1 MAKPWK
7 SKNSSEEAL
16 CNASNVSEED
26 KEKIEAVVKYKSPS
40 TVNSAGHRQE
50 QEQDHENEEE
60 KMTKKISNKRRK
72 LVSGCTPLQ
81 DSLAVEV
88 ISNVD
93 LLSEILLR
101 VPTKSL
107 IRFKCVSKH
116 WLSLISDSQFS
127 SNHTRRT
134 NISVISGL
142 YFYSNWMLK
151 DVNSVSLQSHST
163 LPPFTFLD
171 GVGEESTRMF
181 VNSCNG
187 LLLCSKIYRQHYI
200 VCNPTTQKYT
210 ALPARV
216 GTSFRLFYD
225 KFGAYLAFEPS
236 KSPRYKVVLVD
247 YSLDY
252 AGSSGR
258 SYLIDIYS
266 SESASWKHVC
276 VSAPPG
282 GTFKRRVFWNGAI
295 HWMNS
300 MNLHIRFDVD
310 GENLTGTPMPP
321 YPKILSE
328 DKILYFG
335 ECHGHLFLI
344 QNRQSFPVGFR
355 ILEMNRDYCCWNVMY
370 RVNLRPII
378 DVFPSK
384 IYPKFNVLCVVKGA
398 NEEDI
403 ALVLAIP
410 GKVISYNLKSKT
422 LKVLSKSV
430 DWETTW
436 YNTHQFI
443 ESLSPV

>member
-1 MAKPWK
+1 MAKPRK
-7 SKNSSEEAL
+7 SKTSSEEAL
-16 CNASNVSEED
+16 CNASNISEED
-26 KEKIEAVVKYKSPS
+26 KEKIEAVVKYKSPW

-50 QEQDHENEEE
+50 QEQDHENEE
-60 KMTKKISNKRRK
+60 
-72 LVSGCTPLQ
+72 
-81 DSLAVEV
+81 
-88 ISNVD
+88 
-93 LLSEILLR
+93 
-101 VPTKSL
+101 
-107 IRFKCVSKH
+107 
-116 WLSLISDSQFS
+116 
-127 SNHTRRT
+127 
-134 NISVISGL
+134 
-142 YFYSNWMLK
+142 

-171 GVGEESTRMF
+171 GVGEEST
-181 VNSCNG
+181 
-187 LLLCSKIYRQHYI
+187 Q
-200 VCNPTTQKYT
+200 
-210 ALPARV
+210 
-216 GTSFRLFYD
+216 
-225 KFGAYLAFEPS
+225 
-236 KSPRYKVVLVD
+236 
-247 YSLDY
+247 
-252 AGSSGR
+252 
-258 SYLIDIYS
+258 
-266 SESASWKHVC
+266 SASWKHVC

-422 LKVLSKSV
+422 LKQMVM
-430 DWETTW
+430 
-436 YNTHQFI
+436 
-443 ESLSPV
+443 SLSELF

>member
-72 LVSGCTPLQ
+72 LVTGCTPLQ

-200 VCNPTTQKYT
+200 VCNLTTQKYT

-225 KFGAYLAFEPS
+225 K
-236 KSPRYKVVLVD
+236 
-247 YSLDY
+247 
-252 AGSSGR
+252 
-258 SYLIDIYS
+258 
-266 SESASWKHVC
+266 
-276 VSAPPG
+276 
-282 GTFKRRVFWNGAI
+282 
-295 HWMNS
+295 
-300 MNLHIRFDVD
+300 
-310 GENLTGTPMPP
+310 
-321 YPKILSE
+321 
-328 DKILYFG
+328 
-335 ECHGHLFLI
+335 
-344 QNRQSFPVGFR
+344 
-355 ILEMNRDYCCWNVMY
+355 
-370 RVNLRPII
+370 
-378 DVFPSK
+378 
-384 IYPKFNVLCVVKGA
+384 
-398 NEEDI
+398 
-403 ALVLAIP
+403 LVLTWLL
-410 GKVISYNLKSKT
+410 NLQNHLATKLYWLIT
-422 LKVLSKSV
+422 VLIMPEALE
-430 DWETTW
+430 DL
-436 YNTHQFI
+436 I
-443 ESLSPV
+443 

>member
-72 LVSGCTPLQ
+72 LVTGCTPLQ

-171 GVGEESTRMF
+171 GVGEEST
-181 VNSCNG
+181 
-187 LLLCSKIYRQHYI
+187 L
-200 VCNPTTQKYT
+200 
-210 ALPARV
+210 
-216 GTSFRLFYD
+216 
-225 KFGAYLAFEPS
+225 GAYLAFEPS

-247 YSLDY
+247 YGLDY

-300 MNLHIRFDVD
+300 MNLHIRFDV